1 MIIEFSK
8 REIADDKIPALL
20 EKLTYIVNPRVPP
33 TLEESLSIIQE
44 LVLRELDRA
53 IKELFL
59 TEEIAKVQ
67 SQINALNEVV
77 EAQAA
82 VKIEASKR

>member
-20 EKLTYIVNPRVPP
+20 EKLTYIANPRVPP

-59 TEEIAKVQ
+59 TEEKAKVQ